1 MGNGK
6 RHLLISIGILFLL
19 VFLCNPRPCS
29 ASTASDRLCQ
39 RAENLLQMKHMREAK
54 LCFDRVIELDPHNVQ
69 AYVGRAR
76 ALTELE
82 ERAQAMDDVNLV
94 IRNFSD
100 CGAAYRLRSR
110 LDYELGKIELASNDI
125 SKAIA
130 MDKTSKDRF
139 GDYIMRG
146 TYYRYL
152 GQSDKALADLA
163 LAANLFP
170 KSPIPFVKR
179 GGLYYSLGRY
189 RQSADDFTKAIRL
202 ANGDRM
208 QILEWT
214 SSRADAYE
222 KMGRPDLADQ
232 DRKRI
237 NSSAKD
243 TYGTFFPEQK

>member
-1 MGNGK
+1 
-6 RHLLISIGILFLL
+6 
-19 VFLCNPRPCS
+19 
-29 ASTASDRLCQ
+29 
-39 RAENLLQMKHMREAK
+39 MREAK

-69 AYVGRAR
+69 AYVGRAK

-82 ERAQAMDDVNLV
+82 DRAHAMDDVNLV
-94 IRNFSD
+94 IRHFSD

-110 LDYELGKIELASNDI
+110 LNYELGNNELASNDI

-130 MDKTSKDRF
+130 MDNTREDRF
-139 GDYIMRG
+139 GDYILRG

-163 LAANLFP
+163 LAVKQFP
-170 KSPIPFVKR
+170 QSPIPYVKR

-189 RQSADDFTKAIRL
+189 RQSVDDFTTAIRL
-202 ANGDRM
+202 AKGDRM
-208 QILEWT
+208 QTLEWT
-214 SSRADAYE
+214 SSRADAYD

-232 DRKRI
+232 DRKRVS
-237 NSSAKD
+237 SSAKD